1 MNLAEQINSPLL
13 CNSSIEKIQQLS
25 KKFKKLKKN
34 IIPAQRKLN
43 ISFNAGFTLDYLLE
57 VMPLFFRNRGIEAN
71 IFKANYGTINFD
83 INNLKSDYWSKKCDV
98 HVLLPTHRNL
108 VYAPN
113 FQSNRFQLSKI
124 LSKESKPW
132 FNLWKAI
139 KKPIV
144 QLTFDP
150 PTERH
155 LGDSD
160 GLNIGGAHHYVR
172 QLNSFLIENAP
183 SHVNF
188 LDSEQI
194 ASAVGMNSWH
204 DQRMYYLTKQPFS
217 MEVIPYIANKVSST
231 ISSIVGLSKKVLV
244 LDLDNTIWGG
254 LAGEEGAAGI
264 VLGNETPE
272 GEAFVNFQKY
282 LKGLSSKGV
291 ILCVCSKNEE
301 KMAKTIF
308 KNHSSMILKLEDV
321 AVFLANFKD
330 KATNIREISK
340 KLNLGLDSFVF
351 IDDSSTE
358 CALIKSELPEVWTIQ
373 MDGDPSFFSRKIDQ
387 VNPFSFRHVTKEDQL
402 RSESYK
408 KIAVLNSNLNS
419 KTNID
424 KFLKNLETK
433 AIIESVRSE
442 TVERISQLIAKTNQ
456 FKLNPN
462 LFSVS
467 ELKKLKK
474 NTLAIRLKDRTQ
486 DFGIVSAVVFNIDR
500 KNKLL
505 KINNWVMSCRV
516 FSRRL
521 EFFILDL
528 IIKVAKKNKCKNL
541 MFDYQ
546 KTKKNI
552 LFFNFLT
559 DLVGKNIN
567 KNNLFKLSIK
577 NIKFNKKNYILQIK
591 NKK

>member
-1 MNLAEQINSPLL
+1 MNLLEQINSPLL
-13 CNSSIEKIQQLS
+13 CNFSVEKIQQLS
-25 KKFKKLKKN
+25 KKLKKLKKN
-34 IIPAQRKLN
+34 SIPAQRKLDV
-43 ISFNAGFTLDYLLE
+43 SFNAGFTLDYLLE
-57 VMPLFFRNRGIEAN
+57 VMPLFFRNRGIESN

-83 INNLKSDYWSKKCDV
+83 VNNLNSNYWSKKCDV

-108 VYAPN
+108 VYIPN
-113 FQSNRFQLSKI
+113 FQSNKFQLSKI
-124 LSKESKPW
+124 LLKESKPW
-132 FNLWKAI
+132 FNLWKKI

-150 PTERH
+150 PTERY
-155 LGDSD
+155 LGELD
-160 GLNIGGAHHYVR
+160 GLRIGGAHHYVR
-172 QLNSFLIENAP
+172 KLNSFLIENAP
-183 SHVNF
+183 GHVNF
-188 LDSEQI
+188 LDSEKI
-194 ASAVGMNSWH
+194 ASEVGMNSWH

-217 MEVIPYIANKVSST
+217 MDAIPYIANKVSST

-244 LDLDNTIWGG
+244 VDLDNTIWGG
-254 LAGEEGAAGI
+254 LVGEEGASGI

-282 LKGLSSKGV
+282 LKGLASKGV
-291 ILCVCSKNEE
+291 ILCVCSKNDE
-301 KMAKTIF
+301 KIAKTVF
-308 KNHSSMILKLEDV
+308 KNHSSMVLTLEDI
-321 AVFLANFKD
+321 AVFSANFKD

-358 CALIKSELPEVWTIQ
+358 CELIKSELPEVWTIH
-373 MDGDPSFFSRKIDQ
+373 MDGDPSFFSKKIDQ
-387 VNPFSFRHVTKEDQL
+387 ANPFNLSHVTKEDRL

-408 KIAVLNSNLNS
+408 KIAVLNSNLNL

-433 AIIESVRSE
+433 AIIESVRNE

-456 FKLNPN
+456 FKLNQN

-467 ELKKLKK
+467 ELNKLKK
-474 NTLAIRLKDRTQ
+474 NTLAVRIKDRTQ
-486 DFGIVSAVVFNIDR
+486 DFGIVSAVVFNFDK
-500 KNKLL
+500 KNKSL

-528 IIKVAKKNKCKNL
+528 LITVAKKNKCKNL
-541 MFDYQ
+541 ILDYQ

-559 DLVGKNIN
+559 NLIGKDIN
-567 KNNLFKLSIK
+567 KNNLFKLPIK
-577 NIKFNKKNYILQIK
+577 NLKFNKKNYIAQIK

>member
-1 MNLAEQINSPLL
+1 
-13 CNSSIEKIQQLS
+13 
-25 KKFKKLKKN
+25 
-34 IIPAQRKLN
+34 
-43 ISFNAGFTLDYLLE
+43 
-57 VMPLFFRNRGIEAN
+57 
-71 IFKANYGTINFD
+71 
-83 INNLKSDYWSKKCDV
+83 
-98 HVLLPTHRNL
+98 LLPTHRDL
-108 VYAPN
+108 VYIPN
-113 FQSNRFQLSKI
+113 FESKEFQLNKT

-132 FNLWKAI
+132 FNLWQKI
-139 KKPIV
+139 QKPIV

-150 PTERH
+150 PIERQF
-155 LGDSD
+155 GDSD
-160 GLNIGGAHHYVR
+160 GLNIGGAHYYVR
-172 QLNSFLIENAP
+172 KLNSFLIENAP

-194 ASAVGMNSWH
+194 ASEVGINFWH
-204 DQRMYYLTKQPFS
+204 DRRMHHLTKQPFS
-217 MEVIPYIANKVSST
+217 MDAIPYIANKISST

-254 LAGEEGAAGI
+254 LAGEDGPAGI
-264 VLGNETPE
+264 ALGNETPE

-282 LKGLSSKGV
+282 LKSLSRKGV

-301 KMAKTIF
+301 KIAKTIF
-308 KNHSSMILKLEDV
+308 KSHSSMILKLEDV

-358 CALIKSELPEVWTIQ
+358 CELIKSELPEVWTIQ

-387 VNPFSFRHVTKEDQL
+387 VNPFNLRHVTKEDQL

-433 AIIESVRSE
+433 AIIESVRNE

-456 FKLNPN
+456 FKLNQN

-467 ELKKLKK
+467 EIKKLKK
-474 NTLAIRLKDRTQ
+474 NTLAVRLKDRMQ
-486 DFGIVSAVVFNIDR
+486 DFGIVSAVVFNIVK

-505 KINNWVMSCRV
+505 EIKNWVMSCRV

-528 IIKVAKKNKCKNL
+528 LIKVAKKNKCKNL
-541 MFDYQ
+541 MLNYQ

-559 DLVGKNIN
+559 DLFGKNIN
-567 KNNLFKLSIK
+567 QNNLFNFPIK
-577 NIKFNKKNYILQIK
+577 NIKFNKKNYILEIK
-591 NKK
+591 NTK